1 MSEQDKA
8 LNPTEEVEVES
19 PATEEEVTE
28 EEAVAEPETEEGVTE
43 EEPGELED
51 EDDLDAPKIPRRRL
65 NEVASQRD
73 QYKQEAEYYKQL
85 VQNPQALQTL
95 TGEDESKFLAPGEV
109 LLPEKASDEFYE
121 ELDYIRYNNE
131 RAQQQYRI
139 QQAKSQAV
147 ESQQKQY
154 QAQQQAIQDFTNT
167 LDALAKSDNV
177 ALTDADL
184 AAIREQGE
192 ILELGYI
199 QKRKSVSYAD
209 LAKQAYNLVR
219 PQLEAGKEKA
229 KLAAKTQRTEQV
241 LGQKKRVVSGQVGTV
256 GGASVAAEKQFK
268 SPQDAME
275 DAYRQAYGE

>member
-1 MSEQDKA
+1 MA
-8 LNPTEEVEVES
+8 LNPAEEVEVES

-28 EEAVAEPETEEGVTE
+28 EEAAAEPETEQGVTE

-95 TGEDESKFLAPGEV
+95 TGEDESRFLAPGEV
-109 LLPEKASDEFYE
+109 LLPEKAADEFYE

-177 ALTDADL
+177 ALTEADL

-241 LGQKKRVVSGQVGTV
+241 LGQKKRVVSGQVGTI

-268 SPQDAME
+268 SPQEAME
-275 DAYRQAYGE
+275 AAYREAYGE